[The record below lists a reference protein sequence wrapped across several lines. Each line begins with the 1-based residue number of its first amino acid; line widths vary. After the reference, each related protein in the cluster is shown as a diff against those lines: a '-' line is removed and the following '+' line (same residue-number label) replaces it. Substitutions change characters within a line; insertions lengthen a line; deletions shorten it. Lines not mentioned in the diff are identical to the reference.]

1 MGRDLDKFI
10 KDYVISD
17 ASEGWKYKNKARLL
31 YELTDVLRFYF
42 LFPSQPEDPAFPQPL
57 LAPRH

>member
-1 MGRDLDKFI
+1 MGRDPGKFI

-17 ASEGWKYKNKARLL
+17 ASEGWKYKNKARQL

-42 LFPSQPEDPAFPQPL
+42 LFPS
-57 LAPRH
+57 